1 MISNILSSIDGIAV
15 YPVISL
21 LIFLPF
27 FVAVTIWIFK
37 LDKQYLKRMS
47 ELPLDADQEE
57 EEQLQ

>member
-57 EEQLQ
+57 KEQLQ